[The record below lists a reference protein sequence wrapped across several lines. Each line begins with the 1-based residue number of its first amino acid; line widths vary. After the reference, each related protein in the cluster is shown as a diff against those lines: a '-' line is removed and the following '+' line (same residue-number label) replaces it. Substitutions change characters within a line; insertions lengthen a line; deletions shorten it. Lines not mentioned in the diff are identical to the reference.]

1 MPPKPEPCRSVR
13 SADVVNDQIR
23 ALWARAGGRLGT
35 EQRREYERLI
45 AEWAAA
51 VRRESAAPAPARR
64 RTPRSTGHSR
74 RAADAAA
81 VRR

>member
-1 MPPKPEPCRSVR
+1 MSPNSEPCRAVR

-35 EQRREYERLI
+35 EQRHEYERLI

-51 VRRESAAPAPARR
+51 VRRESAAPSPARR
-64 RTPRSTGHSR
+64 R
-74 RAADAAA
+74 AARGAG
-81 VRR
+81 R